1 MVTPGRTDGAARRAA
16 LGGIAAS
23 LVMIGLTACGSAVAG
38 ANGAAKPAPG
48 AAGGAAAK
56 RAASEVSPGG
66 PMAPAGASKHVLL
79 CTEIPKL
86 TRLTFT
92 RTAWPPPFPHPRYA
106 VPTGFIVRDV
116 ATVRRAATALC
127 GLPVL
132 PRGAMSCPDL
142 VGGSFRLFFAAPG
155 RPVPVVGIQYSG
167 CRVVTGLGPARTWVT
182 SKALQQLL
190 LQGLGDP
197 FKLIQ
202 PTR

>member
-48 AAGGAAAK
+48 ATGGAAAN
-56 RAASEVSPGG
+56 RAASKVNPGG

-79 CTEIPKL
+79 CTEIPNL

-92 RTAWPPPFPHPRYA
+92 RTAWPPPFPHPHYA

-116 ATVRRAATALC
+116 ATVRRVATVLC
-127 GLPVL
+127 GLPVV
-132 PRGAMSCPDL
+132 PRGVMSCPDL
-142 VGGSFRLFFAAPG
+142 VGGSFHLFFTAPG
-155 RPVPVVGIQYSG
+155 KTIPVVGIQYSG
-167 CRVVTGLGPARTWVT
+167 CRVVTGLGPARTWVAA
-182 SKALQQLL
+182 KALQQLL

-197 FKLIQ
+197 FKLI
-202 PTR
+202 PPSR